1 GSPAAVVG
9 VVEAPGEGLRRVAAR
24 LLAAVRHRLAAR
36 GVVEA
41 AGEGLRRVAARLLAA
56 GAGHLAAVVA
66 IEAPGEGLRRV
77 APRLLA
83 AGADDRAAVVAIEAP
98 GEGLRRVAPRL
109 LAAGADDRA
118 AVVTIEARKA
128 IRGRTGRIARRL
140 EWLRRV
146 AARLLAAG
154 AGDRAGVVIVEAL
167 EGGGI
172 APRHFTPGGGLGAND
187 DAHRQE
193 VRCRTAPA
201 IRRPRMVEEISVGRG
216 HIDLTHTHP
225 THGAMQR
232 LATWGQRG
240 LRSALAERVDYVLV
254 ANGIVEGRGG
264 VGGKRRRRTR

>member
-1 GSPAAVVG
+1 RARTGVGRARERPAGIAEGVIRAARVHSPATRHPTGGLRATLRRRYVTRQFS
-9 VVEAPGEGLRRVAAR
+9 APGEGLRRVARGADVV
-24 LLAAVRHRLAAR
+24 AGG

-56 GAGHLAAVVA
+56 GAHDRAGVVV
-66 IEAPGEGLRRV
+66 IEAPGERLRRV
-77 APRLLA
+77 AARLLA
-83 AGADDRAAVVAIEAP
+83 ARADD
-98 GEGLRRVAPRL
+98 G
-109 LAAGADDRA
+109 A

-254 ANGIVEGRGG
+254 ANGIVEGR
-264 VGGKRRRRTR
+264 